1 MASAGRILIMP
12 KGNYNSGTTYEM
24 LDLVNHNGKS
34 WLAKK
39 TSVGIEPSDANSEYW
54 QNMFDITA
62 ETFGALDRLKGGT
75 VFGSIVIEKDWASL
89 ALHDSTDRTAFLEKS
104 PESHVLTMYN
114 YKDEDNYNA
123 VMIFPETE
131 NIGDCLYLKSTVN
144 GETRDFRLFG
154 QHNIDVLNMYIDAR
168 IEAKLN
174 NN

>member
-12 KGNYNSGTTYEM
+12 KGDYNSGTTYEM

-62 ETFGALDRLKGGT
+62 ETFDALSKSKGGT
-75 VFGSIVIEKDWASL
+75 VFGSIVLDKDWAQL
-89 ALHDSTDRTAFLEKS
+89 MFHDSTERTAFFEKS
-104 PESHVLTMYN
+104 PETHVFTLYN
-114 YKDEDNYNA
+114 YRDDGNYNA
-123 VMIFPETE
+123 VILYPETDDIQSALVFK
-131 NIGDCLYLKSTVN
+131 NSVDGTRKTYRIFGD
-144 GETRDFRLFG
+144 
-154 QHNIDVLNMYIDAR
+154 HNIDVLNNLIDAR

-174 NN
+174 TN

>member
-12 KGNYNSGTTYEM
+12 KGNWDENTEYEM

-39 TSVGIEPSDANSEYW
+39 DSIKIEPSADNEEYW
-54 QNMFDITA
+54 QDMFDITA

-75 VFGSIVIEKDWASL
+75 VFGSIVIDKDWATIS
-89 ALHDSTDRTAFLEKS
+89 LHDSTDRRAFMEKS
-104 PESHVLTMYN
+104 PATNVMSLYN
-114 YKDEDNYNA
+114 YLDGDNYNNLM
-123 VMIFPETE
+123 VLPETE
-131 NIGDCLYLKSTVN
+131 NVAESLAFKHKVDGS
-144 GETRDFRLFG
+144 ETIFRIFG
-154 QHNIDVLNMYIDAR
+154 QHNIDLLNQYIDAR